1 MSCSDPKGCDIIGES
16 KEIQRLEANMRKTED
31 LFDEAVSLPVE
42 KRTLLVDKLLQS
54 LNPTQSE
61 IDKLWAEEAERR
73 VEEITH
79 RSVKTIPGEEVF
91 SRIRER
97 LGS

>member
-1 MSCSDPKGCDIIGES
+1 
-16 KEIQRLEANMRKTED
+16 MRKTED
-31 LFDEAVSLPVE
+31 LFDEAISLPIE

-73 VEEITH
+73 VEEIAIG
-79 RSVKTIPGEEVF
+79 SVKTIPGEEVF
-91 SRIRER
+91 DKIRDR
-97 LGS
+97 LKS